1 MTEKYKKLPQIM
13 FIDNDEH
20 IRDSLK
26 VFFDTSQM
34 DLLIFQS
41 ASDGLNALKYQKID
55 TVISDYFLPDM
66 NGIEFLNLVAKN
78 NPGITRI
85 LMATIV
91 NDDLKLEIL
100 KAGIDRFIEKP
111 LTITSLDIIINE
123 LIK

>member
-91 NDDLKLEIL
+91 NDDLKLEIF